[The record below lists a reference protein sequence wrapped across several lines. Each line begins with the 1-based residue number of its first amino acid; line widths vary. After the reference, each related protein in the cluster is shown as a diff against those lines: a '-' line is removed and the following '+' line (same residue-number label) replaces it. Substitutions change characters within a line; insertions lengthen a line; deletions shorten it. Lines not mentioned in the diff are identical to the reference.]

1 MGFACFNWKVTSS
14 SYGFRFAVLQ
24 ASRNQEQG
32 EEEGTEISREE
43 SRGVEGK
50 NRAKCQIPSIIWTM
64 VRSCLAVLRAGLSII
79 C

>member
-1 MGFACFNWKVTSS
+1 MDA
-14 SYGFRFAVLQ
+14 
-24 ASRNQEQG
+24 
-32 EEEGTEISREE
+32 EEEGIEISKEE

-50 NRAKCQIPSIIWTM
+50 NRVKCQIPSIIWTM